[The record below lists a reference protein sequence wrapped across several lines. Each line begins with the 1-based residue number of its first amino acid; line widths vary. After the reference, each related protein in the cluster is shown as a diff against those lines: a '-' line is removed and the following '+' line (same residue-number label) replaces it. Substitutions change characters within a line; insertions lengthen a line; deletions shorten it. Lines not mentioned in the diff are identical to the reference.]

1 MAQMFASALG
11 YERLVGRWSA
21 KLAPRF
27 VEFAGLRD
35 DGCILDMGCGT
46 GVLAGSLATAT
57 VRARIIGVDL
67 SEPFLAYARAAIRD
81 PRVAFEQADACAL
94 PFADA
99 TFDQS
104 LSLLVISFLSQP
116 ALAAGEMRRVTRPGG
131 AVAACTWDGA
141 GLELS
146 SIFWQEAERLD
157 PSASSR
163 AERPRHSNS
172 RGQLEQLWRTAG
184 LHDVVEVPLEIR
196 TDFESFDD
204 FWEPFLLGAG
214 PQGAYVKELSG
225 DHREALREALRGR
238 LLPGRRDGPIR
249 LRAGAWAVRG
259 TVPP

>member
-27 VEFAGLRD
+27 TEFSGLHDCER
-35 DGCILDMGCGT
+35 ILDVGCGT
-46 GVLAGSLATAT
+46 GVLTSSIATAT
-57 VRARIIGVDL
+57 ISARITGVDVA
-67 SEPFLAYARAAIRD
+67 EPFLAYARASIRN
-81 PRVAFEQADACAL
+81 PRVDFQRADAGAL
-94 PFADA
+94 PFANA

-104 LSLLVISFLSQP
+104 LSLLVISFLPQP
-116 ALAAGEMRRVTRPGG
+116 AQAASEMRRVTRPGG
-131 AVAACTWDGA
+131 TVAACTWDGK

-172 RGQLEQLWRTAG
+172 QGQLEQLWRTTG
-184 LHDVVEVPLEIR
+184 LQDVVEAPLEIG

-204 FWEPFLLGAG
+204 YWQPFLLGVG
-214 PQGAYVKELSG
+214 PQGVYVKELTLER
-225 DHREALREALRGR
+225 REALREALRER
-238 LLPGRRDGPIR
+238 LLPGGRDGPIS
-249 LRAGAWAVRG
+249 LRASAWTVRG
-259 TVPP
+259 TVPR

>member
-21 KLAPRF
+21 KLAPCF
-27 VEFAGLRD
+27 TEFAGLHD
-35 DGCILDMGCGT
+35 GGCILDLGCGT
-46 GVLAGSLATAT
+46 GVLTNVITTAT
-57 VRARIIGVDL
+57 VSARITGVDL
-67 SEPFLAYARAAIRD
+67 AEPFLAYARATIRD

-99 TFDQS
+99 AFDQS
-104 LSLLVISFLSQP
+104 LSLLVISFIPEP
-116 ALAAGEMRRVTRPGG
+116 ARAASEMRRVTRPGG
-131 AVAACTWDGA
+131 TVAACTWDGK

-146 SIFWQEAERLD
+146 SIFWREAERLD

-172 RGQLEQLWRTAG
+172 QGQLEQLWRTVG
-184 LHDVVEVPLEIR
+184 LRDVVEAPLAIR

-214 PQGAYVKELSG
+214 PQGVYVRELPAERR
-225 DHREALREALRGR
+225 DALREALRER
-238 LLPGRRDGPIR
+238 LLPGRPDGPIS
-249 LRAGAWAVRG
+249 LRASAWAVRG
-259 TVPP
+259 TVPH